1 MIGFNV
7 DINFD
12 RVVKTM
18 KRKEWRYL
26 IKKLHNLVIFKR
38 PNFGFEL
45 NLYKGWPRNIEN
57 F

>member
-1 MIGFNV
+1 MIDV
-7 DINFD
+7 NFD
-12 RVVKTM
+12 RVVKIM

-45 NLYKGWPRNIEN
+45 NFYKGWPRNIEN